1 MKFSAWPELTDL
13 LNGVVDGEALRE
25 LRISST
31 DECNQDIVT
40 AAALGWQFNAGSRDL
55 GLRRSDITGD
65 GTINRCET
73 AVHASKCAL
82 NKVGA
87 R

>member
-1 MKFSAWPELTDL
+1 MKFSDWPELTDL

-31 DECNQDIVT
+31 DECNQDIVA
-40 AAALGWQFNAGSRDL
+40 AAALGWQFDACSRDL

-65 GTINRCET
+65 GTIDGCET
-73 AVHASKCAL
+73 SVHTSE
-82 NKVGA
+82 
-87 R
+87 